1 MPLKTQYL
9 TPRVLASLLF
19 ATGIGVAHSTTLD
32 IKADQDIQSSVRRL
46 HWDLDGPF
54 AKKSIELTLRNPHN
68 RPLEATVHLPLAGNE
83 RLQGYALDVDGQLR
97 DAVPVERVK
106 ARTVFEETVRRDVD
120 PALAQKSSAG
130 NTYQIRVFPI
140 PPRGERRLRIDVASL
155 ANRSTCGWQHVLET
169 GSNARDDKLVASLN
183 ATTRPQK
190 MNDAPPLNWVE
201 QAGRFSTAIPVPE
214 RGTQHKVC
222 LRAPIG
228 NASFGMR
235 FDDGMQMDWLEIP
248 VVAPSG
254 LSQAPLPRQLEIVW
268 DASLSTAG
276 ADRRKAIELI
286 EQLLTGRESSVTLT
300 VLRHDI
306 SRSQWQIAGASDVK
320 RLLAKLSDEPADGAT
335 NLANWTPAAEA
346 ESVVIFS
353 DLISTLPQ
361 ANLPQI
367 DKPVY
372 VVGQGSGQ
380 PALARWL
387 VRNGGKVLDLDRLST
402 EAALIKLRQPPIA
415 QAVLGPLEQNWH
427 VGEDS
432 EGSQFLRACHIANAP
447 AAIPVLSVRHARPD
461 ASTEL
466 RRHKAIVARAAPQA
480 AFWCATWWAE
490 ELEVQAE
497 RHRSQLAVLG
507 ERFGIVNA
515 ETSLLVLERENDY
528 VRHGILPPQA
538 DVALCERVLQQ
549 RVLAEQTK
557 AEAAVRHRSRIEE
570 GWNERLAWWK
580 STYPKDDPRPRWAEE
595 QRKRQAA
602 QAQSQREQAIE
613 PRPVG
618 STQPKMASVMPPVPA
633 PALAPKDATTPGI
646 GMRLQTVPV
655 NAPYTNDL
663 RTVQNVADL
672 YPRYLDLRLQ
682 YGQSPAFYFDVAE
695 RLFELGDPALGWQ
708 VLSNAAELLPR
719 DHATLRLVAYRLLDA
734 GLRKEAEALLR
745 KVITL
750 APDEPQS
757 FRDLALAL
765 QGPSQC
771 QEALDLLR
779 RVVDTPWDPRFAD
792 IGLSALAEHNDL
804 QLRCPDA
811 RPAAWPEPMQQA
823 LPVGLRVVLRWD
835 LNDTDIDLHVTDP
848 NTETAYFAHPK
859 TYQGGLMSRDFT
871 AGYGPEEFILREPKP
886 GEYTVA
892 VKYYGSR
899 LARLTRG
906 AVINLTLQTGFGTPE
921 MRQQTVSMRLLE
933 KSGLIPIGG
942 FTVQPNGELV
952 LKESTQ

>member
-1 MPLKTQYL
+1 MPQKTQQL
-9 TPRVLASLLF
+9 PRLVLFSFLF
-19 ATGIGVAHSTTLD
+19 ATGIGVAHSTALD
-32 IKADQDIQSSVRRL
+32 IKADQDIQSRVRRL

-68 RPLEATVHLPLAGNE
+68 RQLEATVHLPLAGNE

-155 ANRSTCGWQHVLET
+155 ANRSACGWQHVLET
-169 GSNARDDKLVASLN
+169 GSGARDDKLVATLN
-183 ATTRPQK
+183 ASTRPQK
-190 MNDAPPLNWVE
+190 MSDAPALNWVE
-201 QAGRFSTAIPVPE
+201 QAGKYNAAIPVPE
-214 RGTQHKVC
+214 RGAQHKVC

-228 NASFGMR
+228 NATFGMR
-235 FDDGMQMDWLEIP
+235 FADGMQMDWLEIP
-248 VVAPSG
+248 LATPSG
-254 LSQAPLPRQLEIVW
+254 LSLAPLPRQLEIVW

-286 EQLLTGRESSVTLT
+286 EQLLTGRESSVTLSI
-300 VLRHDI
+300 LRHTI
-306 SRSQWQIAGASDVK
+306 NRSQWQISSASDVK

-335 NLANWTPAAEA
+335 NFAAWTPAAEA
-346 ESVVIFS
+346 ESIVIFS
-353 DLISTLPQ
+353 DLVSTLPQ

-372 VVGQGSGQ
+372 VIGQGSEQ

-387 VRNGGKVLDLDRLST
+387 ARNGGKVLDLDRLST
-402 EAALIKLRQPPIA
+402 EAALIKLRQPPTA
-415 QAVLGPLEQNWH
+415 QAALGPLERNWH
-427 VGEDS
+427 IGEDS
-432 EGSQFLRACHIANAP
+432 EGSPFLRACHIANAP
-447 AAIPVLSVRHARPD
+447 GAIPVLTVRHARPD

-466 RRHKAIVARAAPQA
+466 RRHKAIVAREAPQA

-490 ELEVQAE
+490 GLELQAE

-515 ETSLLVLERENDY
+515 ETSLLVLEQDNDY

-538 DVALCERVLQQ
+538 DVALRERVLQQ
-549 RVLAEQTK
+549 RALAEQAK
-557 AEAAVRHRSRIEE
+557 ATATARNRSRIEE

-580 STYPKDDPRPRWAEE
+580 ATYPKDDPRPRWAEE

-602 QAQSQREQAIE
+602 QAQSQREQA
-613 PRPVG
+613 PLAPKSVG
-618 STQPKMASVMPPVPA
+618 TALPAMASAAPPA
-633 PALAPKDATTPGI
+633 PAPAAKDGGAPVI
-646 GMRLQTVPV
+646 GMRLQAVPV

-708 VLSNAAELLPR
+708 VLSNALELLPR

-734 GLRKEAEALLR
+734 GLQSEAEALLR

-765 QGPSQC
+765 PRPGQC
-771 QEALDLLR
+771 QESLDLLR
-779 RVVDTPWDPRFAD
+779 RVVDTPWDRRFAD
-792 IGLSALAEHNDL
+792 IGLTALAEHNDL

-848 NTETAYFAHPK
+848 NTEIAYFAHPK

-871 AGYGPEEFILREPKP
+871 AGYGPEEFILRDPKP
-886 GEYTVA
+886 GDYTVA

-906 AVINLTLQTGFGTPE
+906 AVVNLTLQTGFGTPE

-933 KSGLIPIGG
+933 KSGLITIGG
-942 FTVQPNGELV
+942 FSVQPSGELV
-952 LKESTQ
+952 LKESPQ

>member
-1 MPLKTQYL
+1 MPPMTHRLNCL
-9 TPRVLASLLF
+9 NRFVLASLLF
-19 ATGIGVAHSTTLD
+19 TAGISAAHSTALS

-54 AKKSIELTLRNPHN
+54 AKRSIELVLRNPHQ
-68 RPLEATVHLPLAGNE
+68 RPLEATVHLPLAGHE
-83 RLQGYALDVDGQLR
+83 RLQGYALDVNGQLR

-106 ARTVFEETVRRDVD
+106 ARTVFEETVRRDID
-120 PALAQKSSAG
+120 PALAQKSDAG
-130 NTYQIRVFPI
+130 NRYQIRVFPI
-140 PPRGERRLRIDVASL
+140 PPGGERRVRIDVASL
-155 ANRSTCGWQHVLET
+155 ASRSACGWQHVLET
-169 GSNARDDKLVASLN
+169 GKTAPDDKLVATLI

-190 MNDAPPLNWVE
+190 IADAPPLNWAE
-201 QAGRFSTAIPVPE
+201 KDGKFSTAVPVVE
-214 RGTQHKVC
+214 SGAQHKVC

-228 NASFGMR
+228 NATFGMR
-235 FDDGMQMDWLEIP
+235 FDDGLQMEWLEIP
-248 VVAPSG
+248 VAAQSAG
-254 LSQAPLPRQLEIVW
+254 TLKPLPRQLELVW

-276 ADRRKAIELI
+276 ADRRKTIEFI
-286 EQLLTGRESSVTLT
+286 EQLLKGRESSVTLT
-300 VLRHDI
+300 ILRHTI
-306 SRSQWQIAGASDVK
+306 ARSQWTISGPEDVQ
-320 RLLAKLSDEPADGAT
+320 RLLAKLIDEPADGAT
-335 NLANWTPAAEA
+335 NLAAWTPAAEA

-353 DLISTLPQ
+353 DLVSTLPQ
-361 ANLPQI
+361 SNLPQI

-380 PALARWL
+380 HALARWL
-387 VRNGGKVLDLDRLST
+387 TRSGGKVLDLDRLST
-402 EAALIKLRQPPIA
+402 ESALIKLRQPPTA
-415 QAVLGPLEQNWH
+415 QAVLGPLERNWH
-427 VGEDS
+427 IGEDS
-432 EGSQFLRACHIANAP
+432 EGSQLLRACHIANAP
-447 AAIPVLSVRHARPD
+447 SAIPVLSVRHARPD
-461 ASTEL
+461 ASSEL
-466 RRHKAIVARAAPQA
+466 RRHKAIVAREAPQA

-490 ELEVQAE
+490 GLEVQAE
-497 RHRSQLAVLG
+497 RHRSQLGMLG

-538 DVALCERVLQQ
+538 DAALRERVLQQ
-549 RVLAEQTK
+549 RAQAEQGK
-557 AEAAVRHRSRIEE
+557 AEAAAQHRSRIEA
-570 GWNERLAWWK
+570 GWQERLAWWK
-580 STYPKDDPRPRWAEE
+580 ATYPKDDPRPRWAEE
-595 QRKRQAA
+595 QRKRQTA
-602 QAQSQREQAIE
+602 QAQGQRDPSLA

-618 STQPKMASVMPPVPA
+618 SVPPA
-633 PALAPKDATTPGI
+633 PTPAAKESATPGI
-646 GMRLQTVPV
+646 SMRLQAVSV
-655 NAPYTNDL
+655 NAPYAHEL
-663 RTVQNVADL
+663 RTVQTVADL

-708 VLSNAAELLPR
+708 ILSNAVELLPR

-734 GLRKEAEALLR
+734 GLRSDAEALLR
-745 KVITL
+745 TVIAL

-779 RVVDTPWDPRFAD
+779 RVVDTPWDTRFAD

-811 RPAAWPEPMQQA
+811 RPAAWPEPMQQP

-848 NTETAYFAHPK
+848 NTEIAYFAHPQ

-871 AGYGPEEFILREPKP
+871 AGYGPEEFILRDPKP
-886 GEYTVA
+886 GEYSVA
-892 VKYYGSR
+892 VNYYGSR

-906 AVINLTLQTGFGTPE
+906 VVVNITMQTGFGTPKME
-921 MRQQTVSMRLLE
+921 QKTVSLRLLE
-933 KSGLIPIGG
+933 KSGMIAIGG
-942 FTVQPNGELV
+942 FTVQPDGQLV
-952 LKESTQ
+952 VKEHQE